1 MPCGAIQ
8 GRRWVTLY
16 RCPYTESRA
25 QHAVGTGC
33 MAVSESWHSAVPERD
48 PGLWTLPR
56 EGKTFPQFFYISG
69 NQESISQNLSHGSCI
84 FLLTVTTPGDYMPRA
99 SSVFIHAGSV
109 LSVSR
114 KEILGS
120 SSSRPIQ
127 RKNHI
132 PLYTGAHTCPLQ
144 SSSSQAIKTFEIMIT
159 IVVVV
164 CTLACTWSSEDS
176 SLELALSF
184 CLYVGSNS
192 GNYVVKQE
200 LSPAKSSRWLHN
212 DSL

>member
-16 RCPYTESRA
+16 RCPHTESRA
-25 QHAVGTGC
+25 QHAVGPGC

-56 EGKTFPQFFYISG
+56 EGKTFPEFFYISG
-69 NQESISQNLSHGSCI
+69 NQESVSQNLSHGSCI
-84 FLLTVTTPGDYMPRA
+84 FLLTVTSPGDYMPRA

-127 RKNHI
+127 RKKHI

-144 SSSSQAIKTFEIMIT
+144 SSSS
-159 IVVVV
+159 
-164 CTLACTWSSEDS
+164 
-176 SLELALSF
+176 
-184 CLYVGSNS
+184 
-192 GNYVVKQE
+192 
-200 LSPAKSSRWLHN
+200 
-212 DSL
+212 